1 MSLMKTK
8 EAAELLG
15 VSVTTVK
22 RWASHFS
29 SEFRKD
35 PLGHYV
41 FSRREIGLLQ
51 YIQERIEQGGTL
63 ERIVLPGGTPSPDD
77 RAPSVAVPGR
87 SAEWLSRLDEIERS
101 LDQKADEVVSAQVR
115 QHRAELDELR
125 RTIAQLA
132 ASIEALQMQAKP
144 KEEQTGPEIR
154 QPTALSPAVP
164 AKKRKLFR
172 TFF

>member
-22 RWASHFS
+22 RWASHYS
-29 SEFRKD
+29 SDFRKD

-63 ERIVLPGGTPSPDD
+63 ERIVLPGGSPSPTD
-77 RAPSVAVPGR
+77 RASPVFAPEG
-87 SAEWLSRLDEIERS
+87 SAEWLSRLAEVERS

-132 ASIEALQMQAKP
+132 ASVETLQKQAQP
-144 KEEQTGPEIR
+144 TDEQIGPEIR
-154 QPTALSPAVP
+154 LQAAHPPVVP